1 MAWYLS
7 THALSHRLAS
17 PAVAYRPR
25 ISDQPL
31 TFEAFYRKEY
41 PRLAGSLRLVCG
53 SDELAEEF
61 AQEAFT
67 RALNHWD
74 RLSAYDRPAG
84 WVYRVGFNVMRQYW
98 RKKKRGDGPL
108 ISEPSTHDNDSD
120 RVDLVRVL
128 AKLPLAQ
135 REAVVLRHILDYST
149 DEAAELLE
157 MRPGA
162 LRMTLHRAV
171 EALRKDHGLQLE
183 EGANDESH

>member
-1 MAWYLS
+1 LVLS
-7 THALSHRLAS
+7 AQLLSHRLAGTKVS
-17 PAVAYRPR
+17 YRPL
-25 ISDQPL
+25 ISPELL

-74 RLSAYDRPAG
+74 RLVTYDRPAG
-84 WVYRVGFNVMRQYW
+84 WVYRVGFNEMRRYW

-108 ISEPSTHDNDSD
+108 VIEPVVRDDQTD

-128 AKLPLAQ
+128 SRLPLAQ
-135 REAVVLRHILDYST
+135 REAVVLRHVLDYST
-149 DEAAELLE
+149 DETAEMMGLQ
-157 MRPGA
+157 PGA

-171 EALRKDHGLQLE
+171 QSLRHDHGLQVDD
-183 EGANDESH
+183 EGEAS